1 MVQGEESDRGRS
13 SPKAVCDGVCVRERL
28 CVRTRARVCVNVCMC
43 EFSGTAALVGLR
55 IRKAVVP
62 TIRSWFCDM
71 GVFREAMPVNAMPH

>member
-1 MVQGEESDRGRS
+1 
-13 SPKAVCDGVCVRERL
+13 
-28 CVRTRARVCVNVCMC
+28 MC

-71 GVFREAMPVNAMPH
+71 GVFRETMPVNAMPH